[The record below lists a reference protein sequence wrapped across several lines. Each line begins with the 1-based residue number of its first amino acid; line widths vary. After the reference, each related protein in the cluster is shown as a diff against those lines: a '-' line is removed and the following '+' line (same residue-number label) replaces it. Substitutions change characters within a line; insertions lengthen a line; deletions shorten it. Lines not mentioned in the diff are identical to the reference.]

1 MLSELFLKPM
11 SGLQGSLMNGDR
23 HLPSHRR
30 EWWAR
35 SQKGVWG
42 LWSPEPRTGSPR
54 AMVEA
59 VS

>member
-1 MLSELFLKPM
+1 M
-11 SGLQGSLMNGDR
+11 SCLQGFLMNGDR

-54 AMVEA
+54 AMVEV